1 MIASTMKGY
10 FEALRQRLP
19 VVMQTEATECGL
31 ACMAMVAGYYGLNID
46 LQALR
51 KHYQVS
57 LKGMSLRDLI
67 VLADRLS
74 LGSRPMRADLDAV
87 PQLKTPCIL
96 HWSFNHFVVLK
107 KFSRHGAIIHDP
119 AKGER
124 RISITE
130 LSQHFTGIALEI
142 WPNQRFQRRTEKQ
155 VIRLLDMFKNVSGL
169 SRALAHVLAL
179 SFAIE
184 LLTMAVPMAIQF
196 TADMALRSGDIN
208 LVALIV
214 WGIVALL
221 IFRALLSL
229 VRSWTLMSVKY
240 SLGLQWS
247 SGLFSHLLRLPAS
260 YFEKRHIGD
269 VSSRFNSLSV
279 VQDAFTAEMVA
290 SLLDIV
296 VVIGLLFLMS
306 VYNGYLTAAVVS
318 LSCIYAAIKFCLF
331 RAYRS
336 ANLEA
341 IAHEAKQHSHFLET
355 VRGIN
360 GVKIFNLAERRRSD
374 WLNLVVDE
382 ANAKIYLFKID
393 LATQTVGL
401 LLIGLSSAM
410 VLWLGAKLIDV
421 GTMTTGMLF
430 AFLIYSDMYITRTIS
445 VVDSIIKL
453 RLIDMHSER
462 LSEVALTP
470 PESDEGE
477 MNLVMPTPLA
487 GTIDVKELSYRYGDG
502 EPAVFENISL
512 SIKAGESIAIV
523 GPSGCGKS
531 TLLKTMGGLAPQE
544 SGTILLDGI
553 DVRRLGL
560 EAYRKHIA
568 YVLQEDRLFAGSLL
582 DNISSFDI
590 HPDSEWVFECA
601 RLASIHSEIEAMPM
615 KYETMVGDMGSALS
629 GGQRQ
634 RISLARA
641 LYKRPRILFL
651 DEATSDLDI
660 DNEARINDSIR
671 ALKITRIFVAHR
683 PSMIAMA
690 DRVFDLSTNTEKE
703 KETPHALFTERK
715 HHVIE

>member
-1 MIASTMKGY
+1 MIVAMKGY

-19 VVMQTEATECGL
+19 VMMQTEATECGL
-31 ACMAMVAGYYGLNID
+31 ACMAMVAGYYGLNMD

-74 LGSRPMRADLDAV
+74 LGSRPVRVDLGSV
-87 PQLKTPCIL
+87 RQLKTPCIL

-107 KFSRHGAIIHDP
+107 KFSRHGATIIDP

-124 RISITE
+124 KISLTE

-142 WPNQRFQRRTEKQ
+142 WPNQHFQRRTERET
-155 VIRLLDMFKNVSGL
+155 IRLLDMFKNVSGL
-169 SRALAHVLAL
+169 PRALAHILAL
-179 SFAIE
+179 SLCIE
-184 LLTMAVPMAIQF
+184 LLAMAVPLAAQF
-196 TADMALRSGDIN
+196 TLDMALRSGDIH
-208 LVALIV
+208 LVSLIA
-214 WGIVALL
+214 WGVIVLL

-229 VRSWTLMSVKY
+229 VRAWMVMSIKYTL
-240 SLGLQWS
+240 GIQWN
-247 SGLFSHLLRLPAS
+247 SGLFSHLIRLPVS

-269 VSSRFNSLSV
+269 VRSRFNSLSV

-296 VVIGLLFLMS
+296 VVIGLLFLMWA
-306 VYNGYLTAAVVS
+306 YDGYLAAIAVLIS
-318 LSCIYAAIKFCLF
+318 IIYAAIKFFLF
-331 RAYRS
+331 GAYRS

-341 IAHEAKQHSHFLET
+341 IAHEAKQQSHFLET
-355 VRGIN
+355 VRGIAC
-360 GVKIFNLAERRRSD
+360 VKIFNLAERRRSD
-374 WLNLVVDE
+374 WINLVINE

-401 LLIGLSSAM
+401 LLIGLSSAII
-410 VLWLGAKLIDV
+410 LWLGAKLIDG
-421 GTMTTGMLF
+421 GTLTTGMLF
-430 AFLIYSDMYITRTIS
+430 AFLIYSDMYVTRAIR
-445 VVDSIIKL
+445 VVDSIIRL

-462 LSEVALTP
+462 LSEVALATP
-470 PESDEGE
+470 EQDTGE
-477 MNLVMPTPLA
+477 ADLTPANSLA
-487 GTIDVKELSYRYGDG
+487 ASIEVKDLSYRYGDG
-502 EPAVFENISL
+502 EPAVFEHVSL
-512 SIKAGESIAIV
+512 SIKAGESIAII

-531 TLLKTMGGLAPQE
+531 TLLKALGGLAPQK
-544 SGTILLDGI
+544 SGFILLDGV
-553 DVRRLGL
+553 DVRQLGL
-560 EAYRKHIA
+560 TAYRKHIA
-568 YVLQEDRLFAGSLL
+568 YVLQEDKLFAGSLL

-590 HPDSEWVFECA
+590 HPDNEWACECA
-601 RLASIHSEIEAMPM
+601 RLASIHTEIDAMPM

-660 DNEARINDSIR
+660 DNEARINDSLR

-683 PSMIAMA
+683 PTMIAMA
-690 DRVFDLSTNTEKE
+690 DRVFDLSKNAEMEKE
-703 KETPHALFTERK
+703 KESPYALFTQ
-715 HHVIE
+715 

>member
-1 MIASTMKGY
+1 MIVAMKGY

-19 VVMQTEATECGL
+19 VMMQTEATECGL
-31 ACMAMVAGYYGLNID
+31 ACMAMVAGYYGLNMD

-74 LGSRPMRADLDAV
+74 LGSRPVRADLGSV
-87 PQLKTPCIL
+87 RQLKTPCIL

-107 KFSRHGAIIHDP
+107 KFSRHGATIIDP

-124 RISITE
+124 KISLTE

-142 WPNQRFQRRTEKQ
+142 WPNQHFQRRTERET
-155 VIRLLDMFKNVSGL
+155 IRLLDMFKNVSGL
-169 SRALAHVLAL
+169 PRALAHILAL
-179 SFAIE
+179 SLCIE
-184 LLTMAVPMAIQF
+184 LLAMAVPLAAQF
-196 TADMALRSGDIN
+196 TLDMALRSGDIH
-208 LVALIV
+208 LVSLIA
-214 WGIVALL
+214 WGVIVLL

-229 VRSWTLMSVKY
+229 VRAWMVMSIKYTL
-240 SLGLQWS
+240 GIQWN
-247 SGLFSHLLRLPAS
+247 SGLFSHLIRLPVS

-269 VSSRFNSLSV
+269 VRSRFNSLSV

-296 VVIGLLFLMS
+296 VVIGLLFLMWA
-306 VYNGYLTAAVVS
+306 YDGYLAAIAVLIS
-318 LSCIYAAIKFCLF
+318 IIYAAIKFFLF
-331 RAYRS
+331 GAYRS

-341 IAHEAKQHSHFLET
+341 IAHEAKQQSHFLET
-355 VRGIN
+355 VRGIAC
-360 GVKIFNLAERRRSD
+360 VKIFNLAERRRSD
-374 WLNLVVDE
+374 WINLVINE

-393 LATQTVGL
+393 LAAQTVGL
-401 LLIGLSSAM
+401 LLIGLSSAII
-410 VLWLGAKLIDV
+410 LWLGAKLIDG
-421 GTMTTGMLF
+421 GTLTTGMLF
-430 AFLIYSDMYITRTIS
+430 AFLIYSDMYVTRAIR
-445 VVDSIIKL
+445 VVDSIIRL

-462 LSEVALTP
+462 LSEVALATP
-470 PESDEGE
+470 EQDTGE
-477 MNLVMPTPLA
+477 ADLTPANSLA
-487 GTIDVKELSYRYGDG
+487 ASIEVKDLSYRYGDG
-502 EPAVFENISL
+502 EPAVFEHVSL
-512 SIKAGESIAIV
+512 SIKAGESIAII

-531 TLLKTMGGLAPQE
+531 TLLKALGGLAPQKN
-544 SGTILLDGI
+544 GFILLDGV
-553 DVRRLGL
+553 DVRQLGL
-560 EAYRKHIA
+560 TAYRKHIA
-568 YVLQEDRLFAGSLL
+568 YVLQEDKLFAGSLL

-590 HPDSEWVFECA
+590 HPDNEWACECA
-601 RLASIHSEIEAMPM
+601 RLASIHTEIDAMPM

-660 DNEARINDSIR
+660 DNEARINDSLR

-683 PSMIAMA
+683 PTMIAMA
-690 DRVFDLSTNTEKE
+690 DRVFDLSKNAEMEKE
-703 KETPHALFTERK
+703 KESPYALFTQ
-715 HHVIE
+715 

>member
-1 MIASTMKGY
+1 MIVAMKGY

-19 VVMQTEATECGL
+19 VMMQTEATECGL
-31 ACMAMVAGYYGLNID
+31 ACMAMVTGYYGLNMD

-74 LGSRPMRADLDAV
+74 LGSRPVRADLGSV
-87 PQLKTPCIL
+87 RQLKTPCIL

-107 KFSRHGAIIHDP
+107 KFSRHGATIIDP

-124 RISITE
+124 KISLTE

-142 WPNQRFQRRTEKQ
+142 WPNQHFQRRTERET
-155 VIRLLDMFKNVSGL
+155 IRLLDMFKNVSGL
-169 SRALAHVLAL
+169 PRALAHILAL
-179 SFAIE
+179 SLCIE
-184 LLTMAVPMAIQF
+184 LLAMAVPLAAQF
-196 TADMALRSGDIN
+196 TLDMALRSGDIH
-208 LVALIV
+208 LVSLIA
-214 WGIVALL
+214 WGVIVLL

-229 VRSWTLMSVKY
+229 VRAWMVMSIKYTL
-240 SLGLQWS
+240 GIQWN
-247 SGLFSHLLRLPAS
+247 SGLFSHLIRLPVS

-269 VSSRFNSLSV
+269 VRSRFNSLSV

-296 VVIGLLFLMS
+296 VVIGLLFLMWA
-306 VYNGYLTAAVVS
+306 YDGYLAAIAVLIS
-318 LSCIYAAIKFCLF
+318 IIYAAIKFFLF
-331 RAYRS
+331 GAYRS

-341 IAHEAKQHSHFLET
+341 IAHEAKQQSHFLET
-355 VRGIN
+355 VRGIAC
-360 GVKIFNLAERRRSD
+360 VKIFNLAERRRSD
-374 WLNLVVDE
+374 WINLVINE

-401 LLIGLSSAM
+401 LLIGLSSAII
-410 VLWLGAKLIDV
+410 LWLGAKLIDG
-421 GTMTTGMLF
+421 GTLTTGMLF
-430 AFLIYSDMYITRTIS
+430 AFLIYSDMYVTRAIR
-445 VVDSIIKL
+445 VVDSIIRL

-462 LSEVALTP
+462 LSEVALATP
-470 PESDEGE
+470 EQDTGE
-477 MNLVMPTPLA
+477 ADLTPANSLA
-487 GTIDVKELSYRYGDG
+487 ASIEVKDLSYRYGDG
-502 EPAVFENISL
+502 EPAVFEHVSL
-512 SIKAGESIAIV
+512 SIKAGESIAII

-531 TLLKTMGGLAPQE
+531 TLLKALGGLAPQK
-544 SGTILLDGI
+544 SGFILLDGV
-553 DVRRLGL
+553 DVRQLGL
-560 EAYRKHIA
+560 TAYRKHIA
-568 YVLQEDRLFAGSLL
+568 YVLQEDKLFAGSLL

-590 HPDSEWVFECA
+590 HPDNEWACECA
-601 RLASIHSEIEAMPM
+601 RLASIHTEIDAMPM

-629 GGQRQ
+629 GGQCQ

-660 DNEARINDSIR
+660 DNEARINDSLR

-683 PSMIAMA
+683 PTMIAMA
-690 DRVFDLSTNTEKE
+690 DRVFDLSKNAEMEKE
-703 KETPHALFTERK
+703 KESPYALFTQ
-715 HHVIE
+715 

>member
-1 MIASTMKGY
+1 MILAMKGY
-10 FEALRQRLP
+10 FAALRQRLP

-31 ACMAMVAGYYGLNID
+31 ACMAMIASYHGLNID

-57 LKGMSLRDLI
+57 LKGMTLRDLI

-74 LGSRPMRADLDAV
+74 LGARPVRADLDAV
-87 PQLKTPCIL
+87 RQLKTPCIL

-124 RISITE
+124 RITLTQ
-130 LSQHFTGIALEI
+130 LSQHFTGVALEI
-142 WPNQRFQRRTEKQ
+142 WPNPHFQRRTEKQ

-169 SRALAHVLAL
+169 PRAIAHVLVL
-179 SFAIE
+179 SFCIE
-184 LLTMAVPMAIQF
+184 LLTMAAPMAAQF
-196 TADMALRSGDIN
+196 TIDMALQSGDID
-208 LVALIV
+208 LVSLIV
-214 WGIVALL
+214 WGMIALL
-221 IFRALLSL
+221 LFRALLSL
-229 VRSWTLMSVKY
+229 VRSWTVMSVKY
-240 SLGLQWS
+240 SLGIQWS
-247 SGLFSHLLRLPAS
+247 AGLFSHLIRLPVS
-260 YFEKRHIGD
+260 YFEKRHVGD
-269 VSSRFNSLSV
+269 VTSRFNSLSV

-296 VVIGLLFLMS
+296 MVIGLIFLMWI
-306 VYNGYLTAAVVS
+306 YNGYLAAAVIS
-318 LSCIYAAIKFCLF
+318 ISCLYVALQLF
-331 RAYRS
+331 LFPAYRS

-355 VRGIN
+355 VRGITC
-360 GVKIFNLAERRRSD
+360 VKIFDLSERRRSD
-374 WLNLVVDE
+374 WLNLVIDE

-393 LATQTVGL
+393 LATQTMGL
-401 LLIGLSSAM
+401 LLIGLSCAM
-410 VLWLGAKLIDV
+410 ILWLGARLIDD

-430 AFLIYSDMYITRTIS
+430 AFLIYSDMYITRTLR

-462 LSEVALTP
+462 LSEVALATP
-470 PESDEGE
+470 EPDEGE
-477 MNLVMPTPLA
+477 ADWVIPSSVA
-487 GTIDVKELSYRYGDG
+487 GSIEVKELCYRYGDG
-502 EPAVFENISL
+502 EPAIFENVSL
-512 SIKAGESIAIV
+512 SIKAGESLAII

-544 SGTILLDGI
+544 RGAILLDGV

-560 EAYRKHIA
+560 SVYRKHIA

-590 HPDSEWVFECA
+590 HPDTEWVFECA
-601 RLASIHSEIEAMPM
+601 RLSSIHSEIEAMPM
-615 KYETMVGDMGSALS
+615 KYETRVGDMGSALS

-660 DNEARINDSIR
+660 DNEARINDAIR

-683 PSMIAMA
+683 PTMIAMA
-690 DRVFDLSTNTEKE
+690 DRVFDLSTHAEMKMDKE
-703 KETPHALFTERK
+703 NPHVPFIK
-715 HHVIE
+715 

>member
-1 MIASTMKGY
+1 MIVAMKGY

-19 VVMQTEATECGL
+19 VMMQTEATECGL
-31 ACMAMVAGYYGLNID
+31 ACMAMVAGYYGLNMD

-74 LGSRPMRADLDAV
+74 LGSRPVRADLGSV
-87 PQLKTPCIL
+87 RQLKTPCIL

-107 KFSRHGAIIHDP
+107 KFSRHGATIIDP

-124 RISITE
+124 KISLTE

-142 WPNQRFQRRTEKQ
+142 WPNQHFQRRTERET
-155 VIRLLDMFKNVSGL
+155 IRLLDMFKNVSGL
-169 SRALAHVLAL
+169 PRALAHILAL
-179 SFAIE
+179 SLCIE
-184 LLTMAVPMAIQF
+184 LLAMAVPLAAQF
-196 TADMALRSGDIN
+196 TLDMALRSGDIH
-208 LVALIV
+208 LVSLIA
-214 WGIVALL
+214 WGVIVLL

-229 VRSWTLMSVKY
+229 VRAWMVMSIKYTL
-240 SLGLQWS
+240 GIQWN
-247 SGLFSHLLRLPAS
+247 SGLFSHLIRLPVS

-269 VSSRFNSLSV
+269 VRSRFNSLSV

-296 VVIGLLFLMS
+296 VVIGLLFLMWA
-306 VYNGYLTAAVVS
+306 YDGYLAAIAVLIS
-318 LSCIYAAIKFCLF
+318 IIYAAIKFFLF
-331 RAYRS
+331 GAYRS

-341 IAHEAKQHSHFLET
+341 IAHEAKQQSHFLET
-355 VRGIN
+355 VRGIAC
-360 GVKIFNLAERRRSD
+360 VKIFNLAERRRSD
-374 WLNLVVDE
+374 WINLVINE

-401 LLIGLSSAM
+401 LLIGLSSAII
-410 VLWLGAKLIDV
+410 LWLGAKLIDG
-421 GTMTTGMLF
+421 GTLTTGMLF
-430 AFLIYSDMYITRTIS
+430 AFLIYSDMYVTRAIR
-445 VVDSIIKL
+445 VVDSIIRL

-462 LSEVALTP
+462 LSEVALATP
-470 PESDEGE
+470 EQDTGE
-477 MNLVMPTPLA
+477 ADLTPANSLA
-487 GTIDVKELSYRYGDG
+487 ASIEVKDLSYRYGDG
-502 EPAVFENISL
+502 EPAVFEHVSL
-512 SIKAGESIAIV
+512 SIKAGESIAII

-531 TLLKTMGGLAPQE
+531 TLLKALGGLAPQK
-544 SGTILLDGI
+544 SGFILLDGI
-553 DVRRLGL
+553 DVRQLGL
-560 EAYRKHIA
+560 TAYRKHIA
-568 YVLQEDRLFAGSLL
+568 YVLQEDKLFAGSLL

-590 HPDSEWVFECA
+590 HPDNEWACECA
-601 RLASIHSEIEAMPM
+601 RLASIHTEIDAMPM

-660 DNEARINDSIR
+660 DNEARINDSLR

-683 PSMIAMA
+683 PTMIAMA
-690 DRVFDLSTNTEKE
+690 DRVFDLSKNAEMEKE
-703 KETPHALFTERK
+703 KESPYALFTQ
-715 HHVIE
+715 

>member
-1 MIASTMKGY
+1 MILAMKGY
-10 FEALRQRLP
+10 FAALRQRLP

-31 ACMAMVAGYYGLNID
+31 ACMAMIASYHGLNID

-57 LKGMSLRDLI
+57 LKGMTLRDLI

-74 LGSRPMRADLDAV
+74 LGARPVRADLDAV
-87 PQLKTPCIL
+87 RQLKTPCIL

-124 RISITE
+124 RITLTQ
-130 LSQHFTGIALEI
+130 LSQHFTGVALEI
-142 WPNQRFQRRTEKQ
+142 WPNPHFQRRTEKQ

-169 SRALAHVLAL
+169 PRAIAHVLVL
-179 SFAIE
+179 SFCIE
-184 LLTMAVPMAIQF
+184 LLTMAAPMAAQF
-196 TADMALRSGDIN
+196 TIDMALQSGDID
-208 LVALIV
+208 LVSLIV
-214 WGIVALL
+214 WGMIALL
-221 IFRALLSL
+221 LFRALLSL
-229 VRSWTLMSVKY
+229 VRSWTVMSVKY
-240 SLGLQWS
+240 SLGIQWS
-247 SGLFSHLLRLPAS
+247 AGLFSHLIRLPVS
-260 YFEKRHIGD
+260 YFEKRHVGD
-269 VSSRFNSLSV
+269 VTSRFNSLSV

-296 VVIGLLFLMS
+296 MVIGLIFLMWI
-306 VYNGYLTAAVVS
+306 YNGYLAAAVIS
-318 LSCIYAAIKFCLF
+318 ISCFYVALQLF
-331 RAYRS
+331 LFPAYRS

-355 VRGIN
+355 VRGITC
-360 GVKIFNLAERRRSD
+360 VKIFDLSERRRSD
-374 WLNLVVDE
+374 WLNLVIDE
-382 ANAKIYLFKID
+382 ANAKIYMFKID
-393 LATQTVGL
+393 LATQTMGL
-401 LLIGLSSAM
+401 LLIGLSCAM
-410 VLWLGAKLIDV
+410 ILWLGARLIDD

-430 AFLIYSDMYITRTIS
+430 AFLIYSDMYITRTLR

-462 LSEVALTP
+462 LSEVALATP
-470 PESDEGE
+470 EPDEGE
-477 MNLVMPTPLA
+477 ADWVIPSSVA
-487 GTIDVKELSYRYGDG
+487 GSIEVKELSYRYGDG
-502 EPAVFENISL
+502 EPAIFENVSL
-512 SIKAGESIAIV
+512 SIKAGESLAII

-544 SGTILLDGI
+544 RGAILLDGV

-560 EAYRKHIA
+560 SVYRKHIA

-590 HPDSEWVFECA
+590 HPDTEWVFECA
-601 RLASIHSEIEAMPM
+601 RLSSIHSEIEAMPM
-615 KYETMVGDMGSALS
+615 KYETRVGDMGSALS

-660 DNEARINDSIR
+660 DNEARINDAIR

-683 PSMIAMA
+683 PTMIAMA
-690 DRVFDLSTNTEKE
+690 DRVFDLSTHAEMKMDKE
-703 KETPHALFTERK
+703 NPHVPFIK
-715 HHVIE
+715 

>member
-1 MIASTMKGY
+1 MIVAMKGY

-19 VVMQTEATECGL
+19 VMMQTEATECGL
-31 ACMAMVAGYYGLNID
+31 ACMAMVAGYYGLNMD

-74 LGSRPMRADLDAV
+74 LGSRPVRADLGSV
-87 PQLKTPCIL
+87 RQLKTPCIL

-107 KFSRHGAIIHDP
+107 KFSRHWATIIDP

-124 RISITE
+124 KISLTE

-142 WPNQRFQRRTEKQ
+142 WPNQHFQRRTERET
-155 VIRLLDMFKNVSGL
+155 IRLLDMFKNVSGL
-169 SRALAHVLAL
+169 PRALAHILAL
-179 SFAIE
+179 SLCIE
-184 LLTMAVPMAIQF
+184 LLAMAVPLAAQF
-196 TADMALRSGDIN
+196 TLDMALRSGDIH
-208 LVALIV
+208 LVSLIA
-214 WGIVALL
+214 WGVIVLL

-229 VRSWTLMSVKY
+229 VRAWMVMSIKYTL
-240 SLGLQWS
+240 GIQWN
-247 SGLFSHLLRLPAS
+247 SGLFSHLIRLPVS

-269 VSSRFNSLSV
+269 VRSRFNSLSV

-296 VVIGLLFLMS
+296 VVIGLLFLMWA
-306 VYNGYLTAAVVS
+306 YDGYLAAIAVLIS
-318 LSCIYAAIKFCLF
+318 IIYAAIKFFLF
-331 RAYRS
+331 GAYRS

-341 IAHEAKQHSHFLET
+341 IAHEAKQQSHFLET
-355 VRGIN
+355 VRGIAC
-360 GVKIFNLAERRRSD
+360 VKIFNLAERRRSD
-374 WLNLVVDE
+374 WINLVINE

-401 LLIGLSSAM
+401 LLIGLSSAII
-410 VLWLGAKLIDV
+410 LWLGAKLIDG
-421 GTMTTGMLF
+421 GTLTTGMLF
-430 AFLIYSDMYITRTIS
+430 AFLIYSDMYVTRAIR
-445 VVDSIIKL
+445 VVDSIIRL

-462 LSEVALTP
+462 LSEVALATP
-470 PESDEGE
+470 EQDTGE
-477 MNLVMPTPLA
+477 ADLTPANSLA
-487 GTIDVKELSYRYGDG
+487 ASIEVKDLSYRYGDG
-502 EPAVFENISL
+502 EPAVFEHVSL
-512 SIKAGESIAIV
+512 SIKAGESIAII

-531 TLLKTMGGLAPQE
+531 TLLKALGGLAPQK
-544 SGTILLDGI
+544 SGFILLDGV
-553 DVRRLGL
+553 DVRQLGL
-560 EAYRKHIA
+560 TAYRKHIA
-568 YVLQEDRLFAGSLL
+568 YVLQEDKLFAGSLL

-590 HPDSEWVFECA
+590 HPDNEWACECA
-601 RLASIHSEIEAMPM
+601 RLASIHTEIDAMPM

-660 DNEARINDSIR
+660 DNEARINDSLR

-683 PSMIAMA
+683 PTMIAMA
-690 DRVFDLSTNTEKE
+690 DRVFDLSKNAEMEKE
-703 KETPHALFTERK
+703 SPYALFTQ
-715 HHVIE
+715 

>member
-1 MIASTMKGY
+1 MIVIMKGY

-31 ACMAMVAGYYGLNID
+31 ACMAMIAGYYGLNMD
-46 LQALR
+46 LHALR

-74 LGSRPMRADLDAV
+74 LGSRPVRVDLDSV
-87 PQLKTPCIL
+87 RQLKTPCIL

-107 KFSRHGAIIHDP
+107 KFSRHGAIIIDP

-124 RISITE
+124 KISLTE

-142 WPNQRFQRRTEKQ
+142 WPNQHFQRRTERKT
-155 VIRLLDMFKNVSGL
+155 IRLLDMFKNVSGL
-169 SRALAHVLAL
+169 SRALWHVLAL
-179 SFAIE
+179 SLCIE
-184 LLTMAVPMAIQF
+184 LLAMAVPLAAQF
-196 TADMALRSGDIN
+196 TLDMALRSGDIH
-208 LVALIV
+208 LVSLIT
-214 WGIVALL
+214 WGIIALL

-229 VRSWTLMSVKY
+229 VRAWTVMSIKY
-240 SLGLQWS
+240 SLGIQWN
-247 SGLFSHLLRLPAS
+247 SGLFSHLIRLPVS

-296 VVIGLLFLMS
+296 VVIGLLFLMWA
-306 VYNGYLTAAVVS
+306 YDGYLAAVAVLIS
-318 LSCIYAAIKFCLF
+318 LIYAAIKFFLF
-331 RAYRS
+331 GAYRS

-341 IAHEAKQHSHFLET
+341 IAHEAKQQSHFLET
-355 VRGIN
+355 VRGIAC
-360 GVKIFNLAERRRSD
+360 VKIFNLAERRRSD
-374 WLNLVVDE
+374 WINLVINE

-393 LATQTVGL
+393 LATQTVGV
-401 LLIGLSSAM
+401 LLIGLSSAII
-410 VLWLGAKLIDV
+410 LWLGAKLIDG
-421 GTMTTGMLF
+421 GTLTTGMLF
-430 AFLIYSDMYITRTIS
+430 AFLIYSDMYVTRAIR
-445 VVDSIIKL
+445 VVDSIIRL

-462 LSEVALTP
+462 LSEVALATP
-470 PESDEGE
+470 ELDTSEADWMAPNS
-477 MNLVMPTPLA
+477 LA
-487 GTIDVKELSYRYGDG
+487 GSIEVKDLSYRYGDG
-502 EPAVFENISL
+502 EPAIFEHVSL

-531 TLLKTMGGLAPQE
+531 TLLKTLGGLAPQK
-544 SGTILLDGI
+544 SGFILLDGV
-553 DVRRLGL
+553 DVRQLGL
-560 EAYRKHIA
+560 TAYRKHIA
-568 YVLQEDRLFAGSLL
+568 YVLQEDKLFAGSLL
-582 DNISSFDI
+582 DNISSFDVNPE
-590 HPDSEWVFECA
+590 HEWVFECA
-601 RLASIHSEIEAMPM
+601 CLASIHTEIEAMPM

-660 DNEARINDSIR
+660 HNEARINNSLR

-683 PSMIAMA
+683 PTMIAMA
-690 DRVFDLSTNTEKE
+690 DRVFDLSKNAEMKKE
-703 KETPHALFTERK
+703 KENPYALFTQ
-715 HHVIE
+715 

>member
-1 MIASTMKGY
+1 MILAMKGY
-10 FEALRQRLP
+10 FAALRQRLP

-31 ACMAMVAGYYGLNID
+31 ACMAMIASYHGLNID

-57 LKGMSLRDLI
+57 LKGMTLRDLI

-74 LGSRPMRADLDAV
+74 LGARPVRADLDAV
-87 PQLKTPCIL
+87 RQLKTPCIL

-124 RISITE
+124 RITLTQ
-130 LSQHFTGIALEI
+130 LSQHFTGVALEI
-142 WPNQRFQRRTEKQ
+142 WPNPHFQRRTEKQ

-169 SRALAHVLAL
+169 PRAIAHVLVL
-179 SFAIE
+179 SFCIE
-184 LLTMAVPMAIQF
+184 LLTMAAPMAAQF
-196 TADMALRSGDIN
+196 TIDMALQSGDID
-208 LVALIV
+208 LVSLIV
-214 WGIVALL
+214 WGMIALL
-221 IFRALLSL
+221 LFRALLSL
-229 VRSWTLMSVKY
+229 VRSWTVMSVKY
-240 SLGLQWS
+240 SLGIQWS
-247 SGLFSHLLRLPAS
+247 AGLFSHLIRLPVS
-260 YFEKRHIGD
+260 YFEKRHVGD
-269 VSSRFNSLSV
+269 VTSRFNSLSV

-296 VVIGLLFLMS
+296 MVIGLIFLMWI
-306 VYNGYLTAAVVS
+306 YNGYLAAAVIS
-318 LSCIYAAIKFCLF
+318 ISCFYVALQLF
-331 RAYRS
+331 LFPAYRS

-355 VRGIN
+355 VRGITC
-360 GVKIFNLAERRRSD
+360 VKIFDLSERRRSD
-374 WLNLVVDE
+374 WLNLVIDE

-393 LATQTVGL
+393 LATQTMGL
-401 LLIGLSSAM
+401 LLIGLSCAM
-410 VLWLGAKLIDV
+410 ILWLGARLIDD

-430 AFLIYSDMYITRTIS
+430 AFLIYSDMYITRTLR

-462 LSEVALTP
+462 LSEVALATP
-470 PESDEGE
+470 EPDEGE
-477 MNLVMPTPLA
+477 ADCVIPSSVA
-487 GTIDVKELSYRYGDG
+487 GSIEVKELCYRYGDG
-502 EPAVFENISL
+502 EPAIFENVSL
-512 SIKAGESIAIV
+512 SIKAGESLAII

-544 SGTILLDGI
+544 RGAILLDGV

-560 EAYRKHIA
+560 SVYRKHIA

-590 HPDSEWVFECA
+590 HPDTEWVFECA
-601 RLASIHSEIEAMPM
+601 RLSSIHSEIEAMPM
-615 KYETMVGDMGSALS
+615 KYETRVGDMGSALS

-660 DNEARINDSIR
+660 DNEARINDAIR

-683 PSMIAMA
+683 PTMIAMA
-690 DRVFDLSTNTEKE
+690 DRVFDLSTHAEMKMDKE
-703 KETPHALFTERK
+703 NPHVPFIK
-715 HHVIE
+715 

>member
-1 MIASTMKGY
+1 MILAMKGY
-10 FEALRQRLP
+10 FAALRQRLP

-31 ACMAMVAGYYGLNID
+31 ACMAMIASYHGLNID

-57 LKGMSLRDLI
+57 LKGMTLRDLI

-74 LGSRPMRADLDAV
+74 LGARPVRADLDAV
-87 PQLKTPCIL
+87 RQLKTPCIL

-124 RISITE
+124 RITLTQ
-130 LSQHFTGIALEI
+130 LSQHFTGVALEI
-142 WPNQRFQRRTEKQ
+142 WPNPHFQRRTEKQ

-169 SRALAHVLAL
+169 PRAIAHVLVL
-179 SFAIE
+179 SFCIE
-184 LLTMAVPMAIQF
+184 LLTMAAPMAAQF
-196 TADMALRSGDIN
+196 TIDMALQSGDID
-208 LVALIV
+208 LVSLIV
-214 WGIVALL
+214 WGMIALL
-221 IFRALLSL
+221 LFRALLSL
-229 VRSWTLMSVKY
+229 VRSWTVMSVKY
-240 SLGLQWS
+240 SLGIQWS
-247 SGLFSHLLRLPAS
+247 AGLFSHLIRLPVS
-260 YFEKRHIGD
+260 YFEKRHVGD
-269 VSSRFNSLSV
+269 VTSRFNSLSV

-296 VVIGLLFLMS
+296 MVIGLIFLMWI
-306 VYNGYLTAAVVS
+306 YNGYLAAAVIS
-318 LSCIYAAIKFCLF
+318 ISCFYVALQLF
-331 RAYRS
+331 LFPAYRS

-355 VRGIN
+355 VRGITC
-360 GVKIFNLAERRRSD
+360 VKIFDLSERRRSD
-374 WLNLVVDE
+374 WLNLVIDE

-393 LATQTVGL
+393 LATQTMGL

-410 VLWLGAKLIDV
+410 ILWLGARLIDD

-430 AFLIYSDMYITRTIS
+430 AFLIYSDMYITRTLR

-462 LSEVALTP
+462 LSEVALATP
-470 PESDEGE
+470 EPDEGE
-477 MNLVMPTPLA
+477 ADWVIPSSVA
-487 GTIDVKELSYRYGDG
+487 GSIEVKELSYRYGDG
-502 EPAVFENISL
+502 EPAIFENVSL
-512 SIKAGESIAIV
+512 SIKAGESLAII

-544 SGTILLDGI
+544 RGAILLDGV

-560 EAYRKHIA
+560 SVYRKHIA

-590 HPDSEWVFECA
+590 HPDTEWVFECA
-601 RLASIHSEIEAMPM
+601 RLSSIHSEIEAMPM
-615 KYETMVGDMGSALS
+615 KYETRVGDMGSALS

-660 DNEARINDSIR
+660 DNEARINDAIR

-683 PSMIAMA
+683 PTMIAMA
-690 DRVFDLSTNTEKE
+690 DRVFDLSTHAEMKMDKE
-703 KETPHALFTERK
+703 NPHVPFIK
-715 HHVIE
+715 

>member
-1 MIASTMKGY
+1 MILAMKGY
-10 FEALRQRLP
+10 FAALRQRLP

-31 ACMAMVAGYYGLNID
+31 ACMAMIASYHGLNID

-57 LKGMSLRDLI
+57 LKGMTLRDLI

-74 LGSRPMRADLDAV
+74 LGARPVRADLDAV
-87 PQLKTPCIL
+87 RQLKTPCIL

-124 RISITE
+124 RITLTQ
-130 LSQHFTGIALEI
+130 LSQHFTGVALEI
-142 WPNQRFQRRTEKQ
+142 WPNPHFQRRTEKQ

-169 SRALAHVLAL
+169 PRAIAHVLVL
-179 SFAIE
+179 SFCIE
-184 LLTMAVPMAIQF
+184 LLTMAAPMAAQF
-196 TADMALRSGDIN
+196 TIDMALQSGDID
-208 LVALIV
+208 LVSLIV
-214 WGIVALL
+214 WGMIALL
-221 IFRALLSL
+221 LFRALLSL
-229 VRSWTLMSVKY
+229 VRSWTVMSVKY
-240 SLGLQWS
+240 SLGIQWS
-247 SGLFSHLLRLPAS
+247 AGLFSHLIRLPVS
-260 YFEKRHIGD
+260 YFEKRHVGD
-269 VSSRFNSLSV
+269 VTSRFNSLSV

-296 VVIGLLFLMS
+296 MVIGLIFLMWI
-306 VYNGYLTAAVVS
+306 YNGYLAAAVIS
-318 LSCIYAAIKFCLF
+318 ISCFYVALQLF
-331 RAYRS
+331 LFPAYRS

-355 VRGIN
+355 VRGITC
-360 GVKIFNLAERRRSD
+360 VKIFDLSERRRSD
-374 WLNLVVDE
+374 WLNLVIDE

-393 LATQTVGL
+393 LATQTMGL
-401 LLIGLSSAM
+401 LLIGLSFAM
-410 VLWLGAKLIDV
+410 ILWLGARLIDD

-430 AFLIYSDMYITRTIS
+430 AFLIYSDMYITRTLR

-462 LSEVALTP
+462 LSEVALATP
-470 PESDEGE
+470 EPDEGE
-477 MNLVMPTPLA
+477 ADCVIPSSVA
-487 GTIDVKELSYRYGDG
+487 GSIEVKELCYRYGDG
-502 EPAVFENISL
+502 EPAIFENVSL
-512 SIKAGESIAIV
+512 SIKAGESLAII

-544 SGTILLDGI
+544 RGAILLDGV

-560 EAYRKHIA
+560 SVYRKHIA

-590 HPDSEWVFECA
+590 HPDTEWVFECA
-601 RLASIHSEIEAMPM
+601 RLSSIHSEIEAMPM
-615 KYETMVGDMGSALS
+615 KYETRVGDMGSALS

-660 DNEARINDSIR
+660 DNEARINDAIR

-683 PSMIAMA
+683 PTMIAMA
-690 DRVFDLSTNTEKE
+690 DRVFDLSTHAEMKMDKE
-703 KETPHALFTERK
+703 NPHVPFIK
-715 HHVIE
+715 

>member
-1 MIASTMKGY
+1 MIVAMKGY

-19 VVMQTEATECGL
+19 VMMQTEATECGL
-31 ACMAMVAGYYGLNID
+31 ACMAMVAGYYGLNMD

-74 LGSRPMRADLDAV
+74 LGSRPVRADLGSV
-87 PQLKTPCIL
+87 RQLKTPCIL

-107 KFSRHGAIIHDP
+107 KFSRHGATIIDP

-124 RISITE
+124 KISLTE

-142 WPNQRFQRRTEKQ
+142 WPNQHFQRRTERET
-155 VIRLLDMFKNVSGL
+155 IRLLDMFKNVSGL
-169 SRALAHVLAL
+169 PRALAHILAL
-179 SFAIE
+179 SLCIE
-184 LLTMAVPMAIQF
+184 LLAMAVPLAAQF
-196 TADMALRSGDIN
+196 TLDMALRSGDIH
-208 LVALIV
+208 LVSLIA
-214 WGIVALL
+214 WGVIVLL

-229 VRSWTLMSVKY
+229 VRAWMVMSIKYTL
-240 SLGLQWS
+240 GIQWN
-247 SGLFSHLLRLPAS
+247 SGLFSHLIRLPVS

-269 VSSRFNSLSV
+269 VRSRFNSLSV

-296 VVIGLLFLMS
+296 VVIGLLFLMWA
-306 VYNGYLTAAVVS
+306 YDGYLAAIAVLIS
-318 LSCIYAAIKFCLF
+318 IIYAAIKFFLF
-331 RAYRS
+331 GAYRS

-341 IAHEAKQHSHFLET
+341 IAHEAKQQSHFLET
-355 VRGIN
+355 VRGIAC
-360 GVKIFNLAERRRSD
+360 VKIFNLAERRRSD
-374 WLNLVVDE
+374 WINLVINE

-401 LLIGLSSAM
+401 LLIGLSSAII
-410 VLWLGAKLIDV
+410 LWLGAKLIDG
-421 GTMTTGMLF
+421 GTLTTGMLF
-430 AFLIYSDMYITRTIS
+430 AFLIYSDMYVTRAIR
-445 VVDSIIKL
+445 VVDSIIRL

-462 LSEVALTP
+462 LSEVALATP
-470 PESDEGE
+470 EQDTGE
-477 MNLVMPTPLA
+477 ADLTPANSLA
-487 GTIDVKELSYRYGDG
+487 ASIEVKDLSYRYGDG
-502 EPAVFENISL
+502 EPAVFEHVSL
-512 SIKAGESIAIV
+512 SIKAGESIAII

-531 TLLKTMGGLAPQE
+531 TLLKALGGLAPQK
-544 SGTILLDGI
+544 SGFILLDGV
-553 DVRRLGL
+553 DVRQLGL
-560 EAYRKHIA
+560 TAYRKHIA
-568 YVLQEDRLFAGSLL
+568 YVLQEDKLFAGSLL

-590 HPDSEWVFECA
+590 HPDNEWACECA
-601 RLASIHSEIEAMPM
+601 RLASIHTEIDAMPM

-660 DNEARINDSIR
+660 DNEARINDSLR

-683 PSMIAMA
+683 PTMIAMA
-690 DRVFDLSTNTEKE
+690 DRVFDLSKNAEMEKE
-703 KETPHALFTERK
+703 KEKESPYALFTQ
-715 HHVIE
+715 

>member
-1 MIASTMKGY
+1 MIVAMKGY

-19 VVMQTEATECGL
+19 VMMQTEATECGL
-31 ACMAMVAGYYGLNID
+31 ACMAMVAGYYGLNMD

-74 LGSRPMRADLDAV
+74 LGSRPVRADLGSV
-87 PQLKTPCIL
+87 RQLKTPCIL

-107 KFSRHGAIIHDP
+107 KFSRHGATIIDP

-124 RISITE
+124 KISLTE

-142 WPNQRFQRRTEKQ
+142 WPNQHFQRRTERET
-155 VIRLLDMFKNVSGL
+155 IRLLDMFKNVSGL
-169 SRALAHVLAL
+169 PRALAHILAL
-179 SFAIE
+179 SLCIE
-184 LLTMAVPMAIQF
+184 LLAMAVPLAAQF
-196 TADMALRSGDIN
+196 TLDMALRSGDIH
-208 LVALIV
+208 LVSLIA
-214 WGIVALL
+214 WGVIVLL

-229 VRSWTLMSVKY
+229 VRAWMVMSIKYTL
-240 SLGLQWS
+240 GIQWN
-247 SGLFSHLLRLPAS
+247 SGLFSHLIRLPVS

-269 VSSRFNSLSV
+269 VRSRFNSLSV

-296 VVIGLLFLMS
+296 VVIGLLFLMWA
-306 VYNGYLTAAVVS
+306 YDGYLAAIAVLIS
-318 LSCIYAAIKFCLF
+318 IIYAAIKFFLF
-331 RAYRS
+331 GAYRS

-341 IAHEAKQHSHFLET
+341 IAHEAKQQSHFLET
-355 VRGIN
+355 VRGIAC
-360 GVKIFNLAERRRSD
+360 VKIFNLAERRRSD
-374 WLNLVVDE
+374 WINLVINE

-401 LLIGLSSAM
+401 LLIGLSSAII
-410 VLWLGAKLIDV
+410 LWLGAKLIDG
-421 GTMTTGMLF
+421 GTLTTGMLF
-430 AFLIYSDMYITRTIS
+430 AFLIYSDMYVTRAIR
-445 VVDSIIKL
+445 VVDSIIRL

-462 LSEVALTP
+462 LSEVALATP
-470 PESDEGE
+470 EQDTGE
-477 MNLVMPTPLA
+477 ADLTPANSLA
-487 GTIDVKELSYRYGDG
+487 ASIEVKDLSYRYGDG
-502 EPAVFENISL
+502 EPAVFEHVSL
-512 SIKAGESIAIV
+512 SIKAGESIAII

-531 TLLKTMGGLAPQE
+531 TLLKALGGLAPQK
-544 SGTILLDGI
+544 SGFILLDGV
-553 DVRRLGL
+553 DVRQLGL
-560 EAYRKHIA
+560 TAYRKHIA
-568 YVLQEDRLFAGSLL
+568 YVLQEDKLFAGSLL

-590 HPDSEWVFECA
+590 HPDNEWACECA
-601 RLASIHSEIEAMPM
+601 RLASIHTEIDAMPM

-660 DNEARINDSIR
+660 DNEARINDSLR

-683 PSMIAMA
+683 PTMIAMA
-690 DRVFDLSTNTEKE
+690 DRVFDLSKNAEMEKE
-703 KETPHALFTERK
+703 KESPYALFTQ
-715 HHVIE
+715 